1 MLLSLFI
8 QDISG
13 ELNDSTLEAKADAQH
28 GDTVDPG
35 PVGSCYLALD
45 APGSEAPRDQ
55 DSMTRAQLLPSIVK
69 LDSILVL
76 CVLKNSI

>member
-1 MLLSLFI
+1 MLTSLFI
-8 QDISG
+8 QDIPG
-13 ELNDSTLEAKADAQH
+13 ELNDSTLEAKADSQH
-28 GDTVDPG
+28 GDTVDSG
-35 PVGSCYLALD
+35 PVGCCHLAFD

-76 CVLKNSI
+76 CILKTA

>member
-1 MLLSLFI
+1 MLPSLFI
-8 QDISG
+8 QDIPG
-13 ELNDSTLEAKADAQH
+13 ELNYSTLEAKADAQH
-28 GDTVDPG
+28 GDSVDPG
-35 PVGSCYLALD
+35 PVGSCHLALD

-76 CVLKNSI
+76 CVLKIP